1 MGLYVTP
8 LLCWGSKEI
17 LMNELAVRLQEQI
30 CSVNPTVYEMLSGLG
45 KRMYFPSKGILSQS
59 AEAKKLAGNFNATIG
74 TALENKT
81 AMNLPC
87 VMDSLP
93 GIPPNDALLYAPSY
107 GIKSLREAWKAKILH
122 DNPSLAGVPFSLPVV
137 TNGLTQALSLV
148 GDLFVD
154 PGDVVLMPDLNWDNY
169 LLNFDD
175 RLQADLRFFPLFNR
189 DGGMGVDGLKALLD
203 QAKPGEKRLV
213 ILNFP
218 NNPTGYTPSEAEGQT
233 LADALL
239 AAAERGVRIVALVD
253 DAYFGLFYAPDSMK
267 QSLFVK
273 LANRS
278 RNLVAIKADAATKE
292 CYVWGLRVGF
302 LSFAV
307 GGADSDDCPLFSALE
322 AKAAGEIRATVSNC
336 SALSQRVVDRA
347 LRNPAFYD
355 QREHCAQIMRE
366 RYQETVKVFQD
377 HPEYAEHFRPY
388 PFNSGYFMCIH
399 LNALG
404 ADAVRRHLLDHYGAG
419 TIAMGEQNLRV
430 AFSSLNLDQVAPL
443 FQVIYQACR
452 DLAN

>member
-1 MGLYVTP
+1 
-8 LLCWGSKEI
+8 
-17 LMNELAVRLQEQI
+17 MNELAVRLQEQI
-30 CSVNPTVYEMLSGLG
+30 CSVNPAVYEMLSGLG

-59 AEAKKLAGNFNATIG
+59 AEAKKQAGNFNATIG
-74 TALENKT
+74 TALKGKT

-93 GIPPNDALLYAPSY
+93 GISPNDALLYAPSY
-107 GIKSLREAWKAKILH
+107 GVKTLREAWKAKILH
-122 DNPSLAGVPFSLPVV
+122 DNPALEGVPFSLPVV

-175 RLQADLRFFPLFNR
+175 RLQADLRFFPLFNQ

-203 QAKPGEKRLV
+203 QAKLGEKRLV

-218 NNPTGYTPSEAEGQT
+218 NNPTGYTPSEAEGQA

-239 AAAERGVRIVALVD
+239 EAAERGVRIVALVD

-267 QSLFVK
+267 QSLFGK

-278 RNLVAIKADAATKE
+278 RNLVAVKADAATKE

-302 LSFAV
+302 LSFSV
-307 GGADSDDCPLFSALE
+307 GGVDSADSPVFSALE
-322 AKAAGEIRATVSNC
+322 AKAAGQIRATVSNC

-355 QREHCAQIMRE
+355 QRAQCAQVMRE
-366 RYQETVKVFQD
+366 RYQETVKVFQE
-377 HPEYAEHFRPY
+377 HPEYAEHFHPY

-399 LNALG
+399 LNSLE
-404 ADAVRRHLLDHYGAG
+404 ADAVRRHLLERYGAG
-419 TIAMGEQNLRV
+419 TIAMGGKNLRV

-443 FQVIYQACR
+443 FQVIHQACR

>member
-1 MGLYVTP
+1 
-8 LLCWGSKEI
+8 
-17 LMNELAVRLQEQI
+17 MNELAVRLQEQI

>member
-1 MGLYVTP
+1 
-8 LLCWGSKEI
+8 
-17 LMNELAVRLQEQI
+17 MNELAVRLQEQI

-218 NNPTGYTPSEAEGQT
+218 NNPTGYTPSEAEGQA